1 MNDADYRT
9 GTWLTRLSAAALF
22 WLVLVVILFPFVEML
37 STALK
42 SKPALSTYPPVWF
55 PAEPAFGNFLDLW
68 SAIPLAVYIR
78 NSLIIAVGST
88 VLNGLVAIPA
98 GYALARFKFPG
109 RQTFLHVIVA
119 TQMFSPVVLLLA
131 TFRMM
136 FDFGLLNT
144 YWSVI
149 FVNATVA
156 LPFTIWMLTAYFS
169 TVPREIEEAAILDNT
184 GRWRMLFDHF
194 VPIAMPGIVTAMT
207 FAFVIA
213 WNEFLFA
220 VTFITDQNLRPL
232 TTGIYTFV
240 GRTETLWHFLMAA
253 SLISILPVF
262 VGFLLVQRRLVSG
275 LAAGA
280 VK

>member
-1 MNDADYRT
+1 MNDAPYDA
-9 GTWLTRLSAAALF
+9 GSRLMRLAGLALL
-22 WLVLVVILFPFVEML
+22 WIVLVVILFPFGEMI

-42 SKPALSTYPPVWF
+42 SQPDLALYPPVWF
-55 PAEPAFGNFLDLW
+55 PSIPQFGNFIEVW
-68 SAIPLAVYIR
+68 SEVPLATYLK
-78 NSLIIAVGST
+78 NSVIIAGGSML
-88 VLNGLVAIPA
+88 LNGAVAIPA
-98 GYALARFKFPG
+98 GFALARFRFPG
-109 RQTFLHVIVA
+109 RQSFLYAVVA

-136 FDFGLLNT
+136 FSFGLLNT

-149 FVNATVA
+149 FVNATTA

-169 TVPREIEEAAILDNT
+169 TIPREIEEAAILDNT
-184 GRWRMLFDHF
+184 GRWRMLVDHF
-194 VPIAMPGIVTAMT
+194 VPIAMPGIITAMT

-220 VTFITDQNLRPL
+220 VTFITDQDLRPL

-240 GRTETLWHFLMAA
+240 GRTQTLWQFLMAA
-253 SLISILPVF
+253 SIISIVPVF
-262 VGFLLVQRRLVSG
+262 LGFLLVQRRLVSG

>member
-22 WLVLVVILFPFVEML
+22 WLFLVVLLFPFVEMI

-42 SKPALSTYPPVWF
+42 SKPALSEYPPVWF
-55 PAEPAFGNFLDLW
+55 PAAPVFGNFVELW
-68 SAIPLAVYIR
+68 SAIPLATYFM
-78 NSLIIAVGST
+78 NSVIIAGGST
-88 VLNGLVAIPA
+88 LLNGLVAIPA
-98 GYALARFKFPG
+98 GYALARFRFPG
-109 RQTFLHVIVA
+109 RQTFLHAIVA

-149 FVNATVA
+149 FINATVA
-156 LPFTIWMLTAYFS
+156 LPFTVWMLAAYFS
-169 TVPREIEEAAILDNT
+169 TIPREIEEAAILDNA
-184 GRWRMLFDHF
+184 GRWRMLIDHF
-194 VPIAMPGIVTAMT
+194 LPIAMPGIVTAMT
-207 FAFVIA
+207 FAFVIS

-220 VTFITDQNLRPL
+220 VTFITDQDLRPL

-240 GRTETLWHFLMAA
+240 GRTETLWNFLMAA
-253 SLISILPVF
+253 SVVSIVPVF
-262 VGFLLVQRRLVSG
+262 IGFLLVQRRLVSG

>member
-1 MNDADYRT
+1 MSTAPYET
-9 GTWLTRLSAAALF
+9 GSRLMRLSGLALL
-22 WLVLVVILFPFVEML
+22 WLLLVVILFPFVEMI
-37 STALK
+37 STSLK
-42 SKPALSTYPPVWF
+42 SKTDLAAYPPVWF
-55 PAEPAFGNFLDLW
+55 PTNAVFRNYIDLW
-68 SAIPLAVYIR
+68 SAIPLAGYIR
-78 NSLIIAVGST
+78 NSAIIAGGSML
-88 VLNGLVAIPA
+88 LNAVVAIPA
-98 GYALARFKFPG
+98 GFALARFRFPG
-109 RQTFLHVIVA
+109 RQTFLHLIVA

-149 FVNATVA
+149 FVNATTA
-156 LPFTIWMLTAYFS
+156 LPFTIWMLTAYFA
-169 TVPREIEEAAILDNT
+169 TVPREIEEAAILDNA
-184 GRWRMLFDHF
+184 GRWRLLFDHF
-194 VPIAMPGIVTAMT
+194 LPVSMPGIVTAMT

-220 VTFITDQNLRPL
+220 VTFITDAGMRPL

-240 GRTETLWHFLMAA
+240 GRFETLWNFLMAA
-253 SLISILPVF
+253 SLISIVPVF
-262 VGFLLVQRRLVSG
+262 IGFLLVQRRLVSG

>member
-1 MNDADYRT
+1 MSGMPYDST
-9 GTWLTRLSAAALF
+9 TRLGRLSGLALL
-22 WLVLVVILFPFVEML
+22 WLIVIVILYPFVEMI
-37 STALK
+37 STSLK
-42 SKPALSTYPPVWF
+42 SLPGLSHFPPVWF
-55 PAEPAFGNFLDLW
+55 PAQPLW
-68 SAIPLAVYIR
+68 RNYIDVWTQIPLATYLR
-78 NSLIIAVGST
+78 NSVIIAGGST
-88 VLNGLVAIPA
+88 ILNGLVAIPA
-98 GYALARFKFPG
+98 GFALARLRFPG
-109 RQTFLHVIVA
+109 RQTFLHMVVA

-136 FDFGLLNT
+136 FSFGLLNT

-149 FVNATVA
+149 FINATTT

-169 TVPREIEEAAILDNT
+169 TIPREIEEAAILDNA
-184 GRWRMLFDHF
+184 GHWRMLIDHF

-240 GRTETLWHFLMAA
+240 GRTETLWQFLMAA
-253 SLISILPVF
+253 SVISIIPVF
-262 VGFLLVQRRLVSG
+262 VGFLVVQRRLVSG